1 MSLFATLTI
10 YSDFQI
16 SAGMIL
22 SSGIQDAEDILVDI
36 GEFFEGFEV
45 DNVLLV
51 TQKQLLWGM

>member
-1 MSLFATLTI
+1 MFATLTI
-10 YSDFQI
+10 YSDKQI
-16 SAGMIL
+16 FAAKIL
-22 SSGIQDAEDILVDI
+22 SSGIQDAEDFLVDI